1 MFCLFAI
8 YCYLKS
14 SLLSFSLL
22 LDIQLFI
29 FGTTA
34 RTCCVERR
42 YSDMLTGC
50 LTASELTVATK
61 QNIMFLP
68 SSVINGFSQLRYY
81 GIKESV
87 SLSLSLLLFLSV
99 SILYMCVCVCVLHA
113 CVIKMRNNNA
123 GHYWPTV

>member
-87 SLSLSLLLFLSV
+87 SLSLCYSFSPFL
-99 SILYMCVCVCVLHA
+99 CVCVCV
-113 CVIKMRNNNA
+113 CVCVARMRDKNA
-123 GHYWPTV
+123 EQ